1 MKKDTKNQ
9 TIKSPSA
16 IEEFLS
22 TEEGQKF
29 KKQIDKLYEDNLHHI
44 KARDILKGAIQTA
57 INNPA
62 MTPEVKDTADF
73 FILLLDE
80 TGNSFKYDA
89 DSVIKPVVKIAKAE
103 GRDKGGKKRA
113 ENDKRTYYLKEIENE
128 AIANS
133 SKFKIYGYKAEF
145 VREMMDVY
153 GINGINRIKDG
164 LSDDKAIIN
173 RLKQLQKKGLIEKLN
188 KK

>member
-1 MKKDTKNQ
+1 MKKDTKKQ
-9 TIKSPSA
+9 TIKSHSA
-16 IEEFLS
+16 IAEYLG

-57 INNPA
+57 MNNPA

-89 DSVIKPVVKIAKAE
+89 DSVMNPVVRIAKAE
-103 GRDKGGKKRA
+103 GRDKGGKTRA
-113 ENDKRTYYLKEIENE
+113 ANDARTEILQGIEKE
-128 AIANS
+128 AINRA
-133 SKFKIYGYKAEF
+133 KQFKRHGYQAEF
-145 VREMMDVY
+145 VREVLKKY
-153 GINGINRIKDG
+153 PA
-164 LSDDKAIIN
+164 LTDDKAIIR
-173 RLKQLQKKGLIEKLN
+173 RLGKLKKKGLIEKVI